1 MKRLLSVGGIAVG
14 LALGVL
20 GFGLGAVGLMAM
32 GTDGPKLVVFLAGV
46 LLLAAAV
53 ALVVKSA
60 LALRKGRP
68 RASA

>member
-1 MKRLLSVGGIAVG
+1 VKRLLSVGGIAVG